1 MRHLTLPL
9 LAALSLACAPASG
22 GEDEDDGAA
31 DDTGGGGGG
40 GSGPQPAPL
49 AEVSGSCPDLSVS
62 TTTTFE
68 SSGIEREVTV
78 VVPDAPSGEMGVV
91 FFFHGLMDP
100 GQTPHP
106 AEYMADGLNMQSMAN
121 SLNTVILLPVSQTMS
136 MAGFT
141 FFMWDAARE
150 GDEDLVLYDDLRTCV
165 AQQHDVDLKRLASV
179 GFSGGAMWNTV
190 IIGERSDT
198 LSAAVEASGG
208 SDYTIPL
215 FSEPWSAWVEPA
227 EKVPVMV
234 GSGGESDVWPDASF
248 PIVNFTEGTDRL
260 EDHLVEA
267 GHVVVRCDHTYG
279 HTITQGGWNAAIDW
293 ATEHV
298 YGEPSPWASDLGDLG
313 TLCRYGGE

>member
-215 FSEPWSAWVEPA
+215 FSEP
-227 EKVPVMV
+227 
-234 GSGGESDVWPDASF
+234 
-248 PIVNFTEGTDRL
+248 GTDRL